1 MHAGVDAG
9 QAFPQAPQLR
19 GSEFMLMH
27 APLQHAIDVGQQA

>member
-19 GSEFMLMH
+19 ESEFRLAH
-27 APLQHAIDVGQQA
+27 APLQHAVDIEQQV